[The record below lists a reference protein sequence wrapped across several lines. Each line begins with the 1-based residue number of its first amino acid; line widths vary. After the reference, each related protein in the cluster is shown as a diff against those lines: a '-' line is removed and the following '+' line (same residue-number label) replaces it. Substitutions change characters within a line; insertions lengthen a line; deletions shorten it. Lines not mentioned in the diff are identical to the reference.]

1 MCNTVTEHAYCS
13 ETRPYNQGAR
23 LTAYELV
30 YEDVPATLICDDM
43 VAALMK
49 SRNINA
55 VVVGAD
61 RVAANGDTA
70 NKIGT
75 YQVIHASIMS
85 IGSLKLL

>member
-1 MCNTVTEHAYCS
+1 M
-13 ETRPYNQGAR
+13 
-23 LTAYELV
+23 TAYELV
-30 YEDVPATLICDDM
+30 YEKIPATLICDDM

-49 SRNINA
+49 SRNISA

-75 YQVIHASIMS
+75 YQVIFAPSS
-85 IGSLKLL
+85 TSLKRPMCLLDA